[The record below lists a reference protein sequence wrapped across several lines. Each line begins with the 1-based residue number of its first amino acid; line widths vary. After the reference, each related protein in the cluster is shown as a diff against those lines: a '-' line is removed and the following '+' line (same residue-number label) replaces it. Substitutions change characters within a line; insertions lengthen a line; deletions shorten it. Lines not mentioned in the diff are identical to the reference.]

1 MSAYDYMDKDV
12 LIYTLYERD
21 REIERLKEYL
31 IREAR
36 KQEDLNAE
44 ITRLKPYEQRAKISY
59 DNWVTNAE
67 REIDDNIN

>member
-21 REIERLKEYL
+21 REIERLKEDL
-31 IREAR
+31 RREIR
-36 KQEDLNAE
+36 KQDDLKEE

-59 DNWVTNAE
+59 DNWVTNEE
-67 REIDDNIN
+67 RDVYE

>member
-21 REIERLKEYL
+21 REIERLKEDL
-31 IREAR
+31 RREIR
-36 KQEDLNAE
+36 KQDDLKDE
-44 ITRLKPYEQRAKISY
+44 ITRLKPFEQLAKISY

-67 REIDDNIN
+67 RDIYD

>member
-21 REIERLKEYL
+21 REIERLKEDL
-31 IREAR
+31 RREIR
-36 KQEDLNAE
+36 KQDDLKDE
-44 ITRLKPYEQRAKISY
+44 ITRLKPFEQRAKTSY

-67 REIDDNIN
+67 RDIYD

>member
-21 REIERLKEYL
+21 REIERLKEDL
-31 IREAR
+31 KREMR
-36 KQEDLNAE
+36 KQDNLKEE
-44 ITRLKPYEQRAKISY
+44 ITRLKPFEQRAKISY

-67 REIDDNIN
+67 R

>member
-21 REIERLKEYL
+21 REIERLKEDL
-31 IREAR
+31 RREIR
-36 KQEDLNAE
+36 KQDDLKEE
-44 ITRLKPYEQRAKISY
+44 ITRLKPFEQRAKISY

-67 REIDDNIN
+67 RNIYD

>member
-21 REIERLKEYL
+21 REIERLKEDL
-31 IREAR
+31 RREVR
-36 KQEDLNAE
+36 KQDVLNEE

-59 DNWVTNAE
+59 DNFVTNSE
-67 REIDDNIN
+67 RGIDD

>member
-21 REIERLKEYL
+21 REIERLKEEL
-31 IREAR
+31 RREIR
-36 KQEDLNAE
+36 KQDDLKEE
-44 ITRLKPYEQRAKISY
+44 ITRLKPFEQRAKISY

-67 REIDDNIN
+67 RGNI